1 MDNYIAVVGGVNVDV
16 GGRSLSPLLVGDSN
30 PGEIRTTLGG
40 VGRNIAHNL
49 ALLGANVRLITAL
62 GDDDNAVRVEKSCR
76 ELGIDLSDAIRV
88 PDAATSTYLF
98 ICGPD
103 GDMVL
108 ALNDMSIYAHLT
120 PEVLAPKLP
129 VLNAAKLVLLDA
141 NIPQETIEFIAHRCT
156 APIFVDPVSASKVG
170 KCASSLGYFHTIK
183 PNRLEAE
190 LLSNI
195 AITDD
200 ESLARAADVLLATG
214 LKRVI
219 ISLGGDGVYAASGS
233 ERLKLPAL
241 PTRTINTTGCGD
253 AFMAAITLASLEGHS
268 LTETAMFGLV
278 AGALCAESRATI
290 NPELSLELLKAK
302 LEELRK

>member
-1 MDNYIAVVGGVNVDV
+1 MDNYIAVVGGVNIDV
-16 GGRSLSPLLVGDSN
+16 GGRSLAPLLVSDSN

-49 ALLGANVRLITAL
+49 ALLGINVRLITAL
-62 GDDDNAVRVEKSCR
+62 GGDDGAGRVENSCR
-76 ELGIDLSDAIRV
+76 ALGIDLSDALHV
-88 PDAATSTYLF
+88 PDAITSTYLF

-103 GDMVL
+103 GDMAL
-108 ALNDMSIYAHLT
+108 AMNDMSIYTHLT
-120 PEVLAPKLP
+120 PEFLAPKLP
-129 VLNAAKLVLLDA
+129 VLNAARLVVLDA

-170 KCASSLGYFHTIK
+170 KCASSLGHFHTIK

-195 AITDD
+195 TITDD
-200 ESLARAADVLLATG
+200 ESLALAADRLLATG

-219 ISLGGDGVYAASGS
+219 ISLGAEGVYAASAD

-241 PTRTINTTGCGD
+241 PTRAVNTTGCGD
-253 AFMAAITLASLEGHS
+253 AFMAAIAVASLEGRS
-268 LTETAMFGLV
+268 LAETAMFGLA
-278 AGALCAESRATI
+278 AGAICAESKATI
-290 NPELSLELLKAK
+290 NPAISRELLNAK
-302 LEELRK
+302 LEEHKK